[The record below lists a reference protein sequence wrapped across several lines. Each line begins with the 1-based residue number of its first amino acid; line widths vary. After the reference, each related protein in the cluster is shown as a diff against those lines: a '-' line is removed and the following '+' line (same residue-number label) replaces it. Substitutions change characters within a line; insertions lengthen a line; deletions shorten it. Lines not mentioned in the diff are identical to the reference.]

1 MSQGQGPAV
10 ALTNVYAEP
19 HVPPRSAPGGR
30 RKGPG
35 PRWYWALLGAG
46 WVGAAALAGV
56 VLWLLQRRGGD
67 CPILQQDTAPCSW
80 ETCLTDASRHPDVP
94 QTKCSLD
101 CFRLQ
106 LRQQLCERGSH
117 HPAGGGVSSPPSQK
131 NAPGGAQT
139 AGKGSRGSQGMKD
152 HSHSSSAAGPLPCW
166 LCPAGWRP
174 FAAKCYWVSTK
185 SEAWGTAA
193 AHCAYWR
200 AQLVRLESL
209 EEKTFIGEMLG
220 NTSMAWTGLSFNQS
234 GEKEWTWRDGSPLQK
249 AL

>member
-117 HPAGGGVSSPPSQK
+117 HPAG
-131 NAPGGAQT
+131 
-139 AGKGSRGSQGMKD
+139 
-152 HSHSSSAAGPLPCW
+152 PLLCW

-193 AHCAYWR
+193 ADCAYWR

-220 NTSMAWTGLSFNQS
+220 NASTAWTGLSFNQS
-234 GEKEWTWRDGSPLQK
+234 GEKEWTWQDGSPLQK